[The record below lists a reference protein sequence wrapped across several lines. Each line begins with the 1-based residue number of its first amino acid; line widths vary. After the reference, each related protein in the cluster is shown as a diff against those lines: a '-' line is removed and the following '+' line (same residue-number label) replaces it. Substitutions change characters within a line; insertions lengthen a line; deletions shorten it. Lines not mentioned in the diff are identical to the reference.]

1 METGASAIPAKE
13 NIKLLFRH
21 SIRSSSAKSNEPNG
35 LTLTREGEMMA
46 QYFGRNIVYSIGTVI
61 CSHFRRCV
69 QTVEQM
75 QMGRNEEWIIH
86 TDERLSANLICPN
99 EEGQSFIFELGLKK
113 VVCMLANGIS
123 LRGFNSAD
131 ACISSIVDL
140 VFSTGNENGT
150 LDLYCTHDIHIML
163 VIARLFRIEKLEE
176 IRDNW
181 PYMLEGIY
189 LWGRR
194 EDFYV
199 TWRGQTKRFVRFL
212 LDSQR
217 PETNDSKNN

>member
-1 METGASAIPAKE
+1 METGASAIPANE

-21 SIRSSSAKSNEPNG
+21 SIRSSSAKSNDPNE
-35 LTLTREGEMMA
+35 LTLTREGLMMA
-46 QYFGRNIVYSIGTVI
+46 QYFGRNIEYSIGKVY

-69 QTVEQM
+69 QTVELM
-75 QMGRNEEWIIH
+75 QMGRCEEWVINS
-86 TDERLSANLICPN
+86 DDRLSSNLICPN
-99 EEGQSFIFELGLKK
+99 EEGQSSFFELGLKK
-113 VVCMLANGIS
+113 VFCMLANGIS

-131 ACISSIVDL
+131 ACVSSIVDL
-140 VFSTGNENGT
+140 VFSTGNENNT
-150 LDLYCTHDIHIML
+150 LDLYCTHDIHLML

-189 LWGRR
+189 LWGCR

-199 TWRGQTKRFVRFL
+199 TWRGQTKRFTRFL

-217 PETNDSKNN
+217 PEANDSKSN